1 MPALPAPDREELIP
15 VEGGRIYVRVNG
27 PLEGGRPPL
36 LMIHGGPG
44 SGHADFLPSLALA
57 GSRAVILYDQ
67 LDAGRSDA
75 PGDPANW
82 TIARH
87 VDEIDAIR
95 SALDLQRLHVLGASW
110 GGTLALE
117 YAARRPAGLAS
128 TILQS
133 PLIST
138 RSWLADAA
146 ILRARLPRAVR
157 EVLDACDGPAPP
169 SEAAC
174 DAATSAFYARHVMR
188 RPRPAAIAAYR
199 DALPLPF
206 NQAVYEAMWGR
217 SEFICT
223 GTLSAYDGEPLLARL
238 DGPRTLFMVGRHDE
252 ARPAT
257 VAAFARR
264 ANQAEFIAI
273 EGASHKI
280 AIEQPRRF
288 VETLDRWMARH
299 DGA

>member
-1 MPALPAPDREELIP
+1 
-15 VEGGRIYVRVNG
+15 
-27 PLEGGRPPL
+27 
-36 LMIHGGPG
+36 MIHGGPG
-44 SGHADFLPSLALA
+44 SGHAVFLPALALA
-57 GSRAVILYDQ
+57 GDRAVILYDQ

-87 VDEIDAIR
+87 LGEIDAIR
-95 SALDLQRLHVLGASW
+95 STLGVSRLHILGASW

-117 YAARRPAGLAS
+117 YAAGRPSGLAS

-146 ILRARLPRAVR
+146 ILRARLPRHVR
-157 EVLDACDGPAPP
+157 NVLDGRDT

-188 RPRPAAIAAYR
+188 RPRPAAIEAYR
-199 DALPLPF
+199 AALPLPF
-206 NQAVYEAMWGR
+206 NHKVYEAMWGP

-223 GTLSAYDGEPLLARL
+223 GTLRDYDGEALLARL
-238 DGPRTLFMVGRHDE
+238 DGRRTLFMAGRHDE

-257 VAAFARR
+257 VASFAKR
-264 ANQAEFIAI
+264 ANGAEFVAI

-280 AIEQPRRF
+280 AMEQPRRF
-288 VETLDRWMARH
+288 VETLDRWMTRH
-299 DGA
+299 DAA

>member
-1 MPALPAPDREELIP
+1 MPALPAPDREEMIP

-27 PLEGGRPPL
+27 PLNRARPPI

-44 SGHADFLPSLALA
+44 SGHADFLPALALS
-57 GSRAVILYDQ
+57 GDRAVILYDQ

-75 PGDPANW
+75 PGDPVNW

-87 VDEIDAIR
+87 LGEIDAIR
-95 SALDLQRLHVLGASW
+95 SALGLGRIHVLGASW

-117 YAARRPAGLAS
+117 YAAGRPAGLAS

-146 ILRARLPRAVR
+146 ILRARLPRQVR
-157 EVLDACDGPAPP
+157 DVLDACDSPAAP

-188 RPRPAAIAAYR
+188 RSRPTAIDAYR

-206 NQAVYEAMWGR
+206 NRAVYEAMWGR

-223 GTLSAYDGEPLLARL
+223 GTLRDYDGEPLLARL
-238 DGPRTLFMVGRHDE
+238 DGRRTLFMAGRHDE

-257 VAAFARR
+257 VASFAKR
-264 ANQAEFIAI
+264 ANGAEFVAI

-288 VETLDRWMARH
+288 VEVLDRWMARH